1 MPISRGSGGWKS
13 ELGRLAWS
21 GSGEA
26 LFLGVFLPDL
36 FLLCAQRESERV
48 SERVSERASY
58 LLSLPLFI
66 RALVP
71 SRGFILLA
79 SSKLN
84 SLPKTSP
91 VNTIVLK
98 IGVLTYEF

>member
-36 FLLCAQRESERV
+36 FLLCAQRER
-48 SERVSERASY
+48 ERVSERASY

-71 SRGFILLA
+71 SQGFILLA